1 MLNLNVKIGNKY
13 KNCSNNKNNIVNKL
27 HKTLIENGKQET

>member
-13 KNCSNNKNNIVNKL
+13 KNCSNNKNNIVNKCIK
-27 HKTLIENGKQET
+27 H

>member
-13 KNCSNNKNNIVNKL
+13 KNCFNNKNNIVNKYIR
-27 HKTLIENGKQET
+27 H